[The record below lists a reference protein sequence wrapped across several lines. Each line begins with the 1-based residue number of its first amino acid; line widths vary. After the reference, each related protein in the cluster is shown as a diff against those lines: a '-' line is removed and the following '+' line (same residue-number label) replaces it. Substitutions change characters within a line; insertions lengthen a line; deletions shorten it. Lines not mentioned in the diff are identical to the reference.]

1 MNTSYILNRLQILS
15 GNNIE
20 YSEVL
25 LPDVI
30 NN

>member
-1 MNTSYILNRLQILS
+1 MNTSYTLNRLQILS